1 MTALVIWRSMIW
13 SATFFAIGNFVYQFF
28 KSDPDYWVAFER
40 SWFQVCGILVST
52 AILVRE
58 LRRLGLI
65 P

>member
-1 MTALVIWRSMIW
+1 MIW